1 MDAIILCKI
10 YLIYSFFNIINVQTK
25 SIFKALNI
33 QKYIIYSSVV
43 YLVLITTNSL
53 IFYNN
58 DQLNGTIFVLIVS
71 ISLAVTCFIN
81 VYFVKIK
88 VKLSLIKFT
97 KNNIVSILSL
107 LISTVITVC
116 TYYYYLRYLD
126 SLLLILT
133 IKILLF
139 AFMLLQF
146 YLLYIYNFSEFKN
159 NLNYIIKKIFKR

>member
-53 IFYNN
+53 FFYNN

-71 ISLAVTCFIN
+71 VSLAVTCFIN

-159 NLNYIIKKIFKR
+159 NLNYIIKNL